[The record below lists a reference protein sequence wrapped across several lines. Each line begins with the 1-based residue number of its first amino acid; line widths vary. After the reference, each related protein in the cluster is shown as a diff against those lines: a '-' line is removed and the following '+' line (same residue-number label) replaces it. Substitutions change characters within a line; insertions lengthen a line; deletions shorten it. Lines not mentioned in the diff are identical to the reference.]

1 MYSRRLPQLAV
12 AGAVLAAGIAFAAP
26 ASAAVTYDPL
36 TRTGFVGSADVQK
49 AFGWSD
55 EALASRASAVVFDH
69 DFWTDDTYSV
79 ACGNQVFPVVHHREF
94 GRYELTD
101 AVVLD
106 RQRGSRTG
114 YAGKPVGFRLA
125 GAHAGISG
133 TSVPPAVGQPCPGG
147 EARGS
152 AIDRVHL
159 DSSASGWSLTLRFDD
174 ASHEIL
180 IGVQPVR

>member
-1 MYSRRLPQLAV
+1 MYSRRPSQLVV

-26 ASAAVTYDPL
+26 ASASVTYDPA
-36 TRTGFVGSADVQK
+36 TRTGFVDGADVQK

-55 EALASRASAVVFDH
+55 AALASRASAVVFDH

-79 ACGNQVFPVVHHREF
+79 ACGDHVFPVVHHREF

-101 AVVLD
+101 AVVQD
-106 RQRGSRTG
+106 RRRGSRTG
-114 YAGKPVGFRLA
+114 YAGQPVGFRLA

-133 TSVPPAVGQPCPGG
+133 TSVAPAVGQPCPEGA
-147 EARGS
+147 ARGS
-152 AIDRVHL
+152 AIDRIHL

-174 ASHEIL
+174 ASHQIL
-180 IGVQPVR
+180 VGEA